1 MKLLNLTY
9 LIDTIQKN
17 WTATQGKKRTGTT
30 CRQNLFILVRIYY
43 MQRTLGHGEN

>member
-17 WTATQGKKRTGTT
+17 WTATQGKKRTGT
-30 CRQNLFILVRIYY
+30 RQNLFILVRIYY